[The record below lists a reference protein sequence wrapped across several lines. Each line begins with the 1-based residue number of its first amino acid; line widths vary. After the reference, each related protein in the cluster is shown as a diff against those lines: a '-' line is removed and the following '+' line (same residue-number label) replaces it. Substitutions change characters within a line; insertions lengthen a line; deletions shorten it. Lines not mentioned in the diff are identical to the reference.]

1 MQRGVAD
8 LGSYKNFDI
17 DECLD
22 RKLNSFIRDE
32 ADLKR
37 PLLLSLVIP
46 TKIDVGKK
54 TRELELDVL
63 KRVLSECSKLIDLG
77 YVDEILVI
85 DGSLDQRG
93 NPDFSTLVK
102 VVETAYEELDLFRR
116 QVGLL
121 RENRAEA
128 IHSKRGFFDFVV
140 KVVHQF
146 DRNLYPVLEK
156 YGASR
161 RTGLKSIPPGKGAA
175 LWLALPMTKGDVVCF
190 LDSDI
195 MNFQKEFAVALCHPI
210 VEGLRKR
217 SRSIA
222 MTKAFYKR
230 LTMIYEYPHG
240 SYTFGG
246 RVTRLFVIP
255 LMKVLTK
262 EFPSIFQGF
271 DLLKYPLSGE
281 FAAKRELLES
291 ICFPSDYSIEFS
303 ILNQSIRMLSP
314 SAIAQVDLDIFFHI
328 GQSVR
333 GLDVMIFQITN
344 RVLRT
349 LELEGIRLSKE
360 RRQQVISRYRKEA
373 LAMLPTYWK
382 SFENLQREVDVDHG
396 IHYSRDIDLQ
406 RFRRFYREFRTKFLY
421 DPDPEQFLLPSWKE
435 LSSDLNYFAVSSLM
449 RTRSNQSTFSRLGQA
464 GLLQVG

>member
-1 MQRGVAD
+1 MQPGVAD

-17 DECLD
+17 DKCLD

-77 YVDEILVI
+77 YIDEILVI
-85 DGSLDQRG
+85 DGSLDQHG
-93 NPDFSTLVK
+93 KPDFSTLVK

-128 IHSKRGFFDFVV
+128 IHSKRGYFDFIV

-146 DRNLYPVLEK
+146 DRNLFHVLEK
-156 YGASR
+156 YGASS
-161 RTGLKSIPPGKGAA
+161 RTNLKSIPPGKGAA
-175 LWLALPMTKGDVVCF
+175 LWLALPMTKGDIVCF

-217 SRSIA
+217 SRSFA

-230 LTMIYEYPHG
+230 LTMIYEHPHG

-246 RVTRLFVIP
+246 RVTRLFAIP

-271 DLLKYPLSGE
+271 DMLKYPLSGE

-291 ICFPSDYSIEFS
+291 MHFPSDYSIEFS
-303 ILNQSIRMLSP
+303 ILNQSMRRLSP
-314 SAIAQVDLDIFFHI
+314 LAIAQVDLDVFFHI
-328 GQSVR
+328 GQSIK
-333 GLDVMIFQITN
+333 GLDAMIFQITN

-349 LELEGIRLSKE
+349 LELEGIKLSKE

-373 LAMLPTYWK
+373 LARLPTYWK
-382 SFENLQREVDVDHG
+382 SFEDLQRQVDTDQR
-396 IHYSRDIDLQ
+396 IHYSREIDLQ
-406 RFRRFYREFRTKFLY
+406 RFRRFYREFRTKFLH
-421 DPDPEQFLLPSWKE
+421 DHDPEQFLLPSWKE
-435 LSSDLNYFAVSSLM
+435 LSSDVNYFAVSALL
-449 RTRSNQSTFSRLGQA
+449 RTRSNQSTFSRLSKA
-464 GLLQVG
+464 GLLRVG